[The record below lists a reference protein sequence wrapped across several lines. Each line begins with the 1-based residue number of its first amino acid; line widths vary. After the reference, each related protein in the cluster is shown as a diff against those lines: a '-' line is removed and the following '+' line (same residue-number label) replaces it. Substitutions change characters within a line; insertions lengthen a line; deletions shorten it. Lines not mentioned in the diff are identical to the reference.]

1 MAVSKC
7 GQAPQSAALTS
18 QSDLQLLNVFTSLVC
33 REQSLHA
40 RELACEIIRRFTV
53 SREEQTFQ
61 SNCIPS
67 FLGIA
72 RWGDAKRVF
81 DVFGL
86 KRGPLDRIRK
96 AGLIVSRSMEE
107 DCDED
112 EPSAVR
118 AKRLYDLISIE
129 QYLRSP
135 ESKSRGHTV
144 SVTAAGR
151 SRVISTGKKK
161 QPLKI
166 MQK

>member
-18 QSDLQLLNVFTSLVC
+18 QTDLQLLNAFTSLVC
-33 REQSLHA
+33 KEHSLQAKALAWEIMRRYTAARVEQP
-40 RELACEIIRRFTV
+40 
-53 SREEQTFQ
+53 FQ
-61 SNCIPS
+61 ANGAPS
-67 FLGIA
+67 ILGSA
-72 RWGDAKRVF
+72 TWGDAKRVYQI
-81 DVFGL
+81 FGL

-118 AKRLYDLISIE
+118 AKRLFDLVSIE

-135 ESKSRGHTV
+135 EGKKFVRKA
-144 SVTAAGR
+144 SVT
-151 SRVISTGKKK
+151 STKIKKPK
-161 QPLKI
+161 LSI

>member
-7 GQAPQSAALTS
+7 GQAPQSADPTS
-18 QSDLQLLNVFTSLVC
+18 QSDFQLLNAFTSLVC

-61 SNCIPS
+61 SNCHPS
-67 FLGIA
+67 FLGMA
-72 RWGDAKRVF
+72 RWGDAKRVYQI
-81 DVFGL
+81 FGL

-135 ESKSRGHTV
+135 ESKRRGHAV
-144 SVTAAGR
+144 SVAPAGR
-151 SRVISTGKKK
+151 NRVLSPGKKK
-161 QPLKI
+161 QPSKI